1 MFKENRLQNSMVRVI
16 QILTIILLFTSCKST
31 KLITEKKAE
40 KPDHFAIFQVKSLK
54 AINLEEELT
63 FADEVVLT
71 YSLTAVDEN
80 NKVVQVANG
89 SWGVES
95 MKQRQVALGDKFK
108 NIELQIPLKGKVLCS
123 VILTEIDDYQKAQN
137 MVKKINEFGGLG
149 KIPTMFISLG
159 ELETPLAVVFASL
172 QAAGIGL
179 RAAEKFDQNDLLG
192 QSTFDLNVLSL
203 SNSQKMYPINL
214 VFEGEHLKNKFKYEL
229 IYELKII
236 DKNPNR

>member
-1 MFKENRLQNSMVRVI
+1 MKNIFIYLI
-16 QILTIILLFTSCKST
+16 FLILGFNSCKST
-31 KLITEKKAE
+31 KLITEKKA
-40 KPDHFAIFQVKSLK
+40 KKLDQFAIFQVKSLK

-95 MKQRQVALGDKFK
+95 MKQGQVALGDKFK

-159 ELETPLAVVFASL
+159 EFETPLAVVFASL

-179 RAAEKFDQNDLLG
+179 RAAEKFDQDDLLG

-229 IYELKII
+229 NYELKII
-236 DKNPNR
+236 DKSPNR

>member
-1 MFKENRLQNSMVRVI
+1 MKNIFIYLI
-16 QILTIILLFTSCKST
+16 FLILGFTSCKST
-31 KLITEKKAE
+31 KSITESKAK
-40 KPDHFAIFQVKSLK
+40 KPDQFAVFQVKSLK

-95 MKQRQVALGDKFK
+95 MKQGQVVLGDKFK

-159 ELETPLAVVFASL
+159 EFETPLAIVFASL

-179 RAAEKFDQNDLLG
+179 RAAEKFDQDDLLG

-229 IYELKII
+229 NYELKII
-236 DKNPNR
+236 DKSPNR